1 MKGTS
6 WSLWPVNFTVVVLAH
21 VFKLGLFYV
30 FGEEIKPSH
39 GLYTISDSLIGEA
52 NAQRRQHNKEKRL
65 SRRPTQLL
73 GEWTR
78 YPKKKISG
86 QHVYGNRCVFYQE
99 KRNTFVTGKINL
111 ANKLENDNR

>member
-65 SRRPTQLL
+65 SRRPTDLI

-78 YPKKKISG
+78 YPKKKDKWPTHLWKPLCLLPRKAKHICNG
-86 QHVYGNRCVFYQE
+86 E
-99 KRNTFVTGKINL
+99 
-111 ANKLENDNR
+111 NKLGKQA